1 MKLELFVKIR
11 NGETLTLTVYPSISI
26 YDIKIQIF
34 ALKEIDVDDQV
45 LTLNGSILENDLK
58 MSRNQIENSIVWLSY
73 RSKEISI
80 HIFEDSSTKK
90 ETINLEIEWTEKI
103 SEIKSMIAE
112 KKDIPQHVQHLYLGH
127 ESWSETII
135 LHSWSE
141 KNKLRDF
148 ESLQDNRISKKA
160 SKVGLSLMLCGT
172 IYVHDDSV
180 DASNRNLKVE
190 VEAYE
195 TIKEVKAKINAIQ
208 YNQRQKQAKRSKFF
222 GTNLEPT
229 LYIAKSSFDREAFA
243 GLEPLYDDE
252 KTVYEYG
259 LKNFFELEFLMTK
272 SPSNYSPKDI
282 FVKML
287 DGKTKI
293 CNCFSFTTIETFK
306 LRLQEKEGIPP
317 DEQRLIFNGGQLDNN
332 ERTMEEY
339 NIKEGSTLHL
349 VLRLL
354 GE

>member
-73 RSKEISI
+73 RQKEISI
-80 HIFEDSSTKK
+80 HIFEDSSTIK
-90 ETINLEIEWTEKI
+90 ETIKLEIEWTEKI
-103 SEIKSMIAE
+103 SQIKSMIAE
-112 KKDIPQHVQHLYLGH
+112 KKDIPKHVQHLYLGH
-127 ESWSETII
+127 ESWF
-135 LHSWSE
+135 E
-141 KNKLRDF
+141 KNKLRNF

-172 IYVHDDSV
+172 IYVYDDSV
-180 DASNRNLKVE
+180 TTSRNLEVE
-190 VEAYE
+190 VEAFE
-195 TIKEVKAKINAIQ
+195 TIKDVKAKINAMQ
-208 YNQRQKQAKRSKFF
+208 YNQRQKESKRSRFF
-222 GTNLEPT
+222 GTNSEPT
-229 LYIAKSSFDREAFA
+229 LYIAKSSFDQEAFA
-243 GLEPLYDDE
+243 GFETLYDDE

-259 LKNFFELEFLMTK
+259 LRKFFDLEFLMTK
-272 SPSNYSPKDI
+272 SPSNYNSSFNYSSMQI
-282 FVKML
+282 FMKML
-287 DGKTKI
+287 DGKTKTFR
-293 CNCFSFTTIETFK
+293 CFRFTTIETLK
-306 LRLQEKEGIPP
+306 LKVQEEEGIPP
-317 DEQRLIFNGGQLDNN
+317 DEQRLIFNGVQLSND
-332 ERTMEEY
+332 RTMEDY
-339 NIKEGSTLHL
+339 KIQKESTIHL